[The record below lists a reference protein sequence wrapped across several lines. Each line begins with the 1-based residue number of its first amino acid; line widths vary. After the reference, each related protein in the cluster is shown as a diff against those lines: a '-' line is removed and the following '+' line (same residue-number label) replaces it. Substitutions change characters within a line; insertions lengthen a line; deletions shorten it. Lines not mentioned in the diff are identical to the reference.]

1 MTFRLSFSTFL
12 KNIYKAKNSNITT
25 QEEFVKQLF
34 TSCAKNIS
42 YTDDYYK
49 KILSGRK
56 PLSKDIRD
64 FVLEKPNFENVI
76 IFFENNLDEK
86 RLPDL
91 FESFFIAPDEKKDLS
106 IFSEALTY
114 QFHNYL
120 KYNEDEIPAAT
131 QAIYSVLLDQ
141 YGNGSIPNANEKALF
156 YAKQN
161 LLNAIVSLNS
171 ISVVKNVLDL
181 QMPFDNFFTSL
192 YKAYRVYEENCNLEG
207 KNVYNY
213 IKEKISEE
221 TEEIH
226 NYLRYISEP
235 GAKPVELIKEIKHK
249 IYNDNILKDDNFIN
263 TFGLFDENE
272 EEKLLKEFNKPEY
285 SELIEVFFT
294 QYVIF
299 KLPNDTENL
308 MNKALFFTE
317 ITFNIFDSI
326 EKNVCEPY
334 EPLAKINLELNNAL
348 KDLRN
353 SSIQFILDGV
363 YYPKENR
370 VLYAPSSKIIM
381 GNGNKIL
388 EPGQDKFILSNHF
401 ALKKINKYSPLE
413 LKFKYI
419 FDYQHMIWKLEKYGL
434 IASEL
439 YTFNRDG
446 TYRLFL
452 TIPTIKSRIYRLVRE
467 TMNLVIFDDI
477 IGFSFTSVETVN
489 IIKDQE
495 TFNKLTSMTTEE
507 RIQDGEDRLH
517 SIFYTENK
525 LLQRVISKEDSLLH
539 KLPKEETGYSAMF
552 KPLIAMIKANQLN
565 QD

>member
-334 EPLAKINLELNNAL
+334 EPLAKINLELNKAL

>member
-64 FVLEKPNFENVI
+64 FVLEEPNFENVI

-334 EPLAKINLELNNAL
+334 EPLAKINLELNKAL

>member
-64 FVLEKPNFENVI
+64 FVLEEPNFENVI

-334 EPLAKINLELNNAL
+334 EPLAKINLELNKAL

-507 RIQDGEDRLH
+507 RIQFGEDRLH